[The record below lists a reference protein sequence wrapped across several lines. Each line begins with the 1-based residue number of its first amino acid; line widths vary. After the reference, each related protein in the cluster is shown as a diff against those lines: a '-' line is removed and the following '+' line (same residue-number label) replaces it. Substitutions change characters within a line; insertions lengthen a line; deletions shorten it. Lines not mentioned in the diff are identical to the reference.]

1 MINNL
6 VDYKL
11 YNSMMGRD
19 VNLGMVTYQVYLV
32 IQNQLNIKRTFKK
45 VIYGS

>member
-19 VNLGMVTYQVYLV
+19 VNFRYSDLSSVFSYPKPIEYF
-32 IQNQLNIKRTFKK
+32 KEYFKK
-45 VIYGS
+45 VI